1 VAAAAGGGVKARRG
15 FLARAGFLL
24 AAVLGACDAVAA
36 GAQVIGWVEAVQV
49 EDKLVLNAKI
59 DTGADSPS
67 MDAQDL
73 KITRRGRRE
82 WVSFWTKD
90 RDGQR
95 VDFDREIYRYVDIER
110 AGGQNEK
117 RPAVILNLCLGDVR
131 REVVVNLVDRSKLE
145 YPMIIGRSFLQNK
158 FIVDPTHTFTTVPSC
173 APGKEKET
181 K

>member
-1 VAAAAGGGVKARRG
+1 MKASRG
-15 FLARAGFLL
+15 FLARAGILL
-24 AAVLGACDAVAA
+24 AAALGARDVGAA
-36 GAQVIGWVEAVQV
+36 GAQAIGWVEPVQI
-49 EDKLVLNAKI
+49 EDKLVVDAKI

-67 MDAQDL
+67 LDAQDL
-73 KITRRGRRE
+73 KITRRGRKE
-82 WVSFWTKD
+82 WVSFWTKG
-90 RDGQR
+90 RDGAR

-158 FIVDPTHTFTTVPSC
+158 FIVDPTHSYTTLPSC
-173 APGKEKET
+173 APGNEKD
-181 K
+181 KK